1 MFLFNSHL
9 RGSVPFKES
18 GGFVWQG
25 DKADEY
31 LKARGVD
38 ACCLGHD
45 LIVLQKRP
53 LISEILEELFHSE
66 QFKNGLVI
74 DGEESK
80 ILAEIEAQEYLISV
94 AEEFNI
100 SKSEQRQTENALEKY
115 K

>member
-1 MFLFNSHL
+1 M
-9 RGSVPFKES
+9 KT
-18 GGFVWQG
+18 
-25 DKADEY
+25 
-31 LKARGVD
+31 RGVD

-53 LISEILEELFHSE
+53 LISEILEELFHAK

-74 DGEESK
+74 DSEESR

-100 SKSEQRQTENALEKY
+100 PKSEQLQTKKALENY
-115 K
+115 KSKLKELEKHEK